1 MAKTEKQVK
10 YKINNFDYISKR
22 LIEIEAIFIGGF
34 MEKTIRYDNDDL
46 KCSNNGIFIRTKSGM
61 KNVLTLKEIPTDS
74 SNTSFERI
82 TTEVEVDNIN
92 KIGYILEKIGLTK
105 KFIMEKYRLF
115 FKYDNVD
122 ILIDELPFGIYLEI
136 KGEDNEI
143 NRITK
148 MLNIDETDLI
158 KMTYWDIYDKIK
170 KDSKNEN
177 IVFETN
183 HIFKIATYLWGG

>member
-46 KCSNNGIFIRTKSGM
+46 KYSNNGIFIRTKSGM

-82 TTEVEVDNIN
+82 TTEIEVDNIN

-143 NRITK
+143 NRVTK
-148 MLNIDETDLI
+148 MLNIDEADLI

>member
-143 NRITK
+143 NRVTK
-148 MLNIDETDLI
+148 MLNIDEADLI

-183 HIFKIATYLWGG
+183 HIFKIATYL

>member
-22 LIEIEAIFIGGF
+22 LVEIEAIFIGGF
-34 MEKTIRYDNDDL
+34 MEKTIRYDNDNL
-46 KCSNNGIFIRTKSGM
+46 KCSDNGIFIRTKSGM

-74 SNTSFERI
+74 SNSSFERI

-143 NRITK
+143 NRVTK
-148 MLNIDETDLI
+148 MLNIDEADLI

>member
-115 FKYDNVD
+115 FKCDNVD

>member
-183 HIFKIATYLWGG
+183 HIFKIATYL

>member
-74 SNTSFERI
+74 SKTSFERI
-82 TTEVEVDNIN
+82 TTEIEVDNIN

-143 NRITK
+143 NRVTK
-148 MLNIDETDLI
+148 ILNIDETDLI

-183 HIFKIATYLWGG
+183 HIFKIATYL

>member
-46 KCSNNGIFIRTKSGM
+46 KYSNNGIFIRTKSGM

-82 TTEVEVDNIN
+82 TTEIEVDNIN
-92 KIGYILEKIGLTK
+92 KIGYILEKMGLTK

-143 NRITK
+143 NRVTK
-148 MLNIDETDLI
+148 MLNIDEADLI

-183 HIFKIATYLWGG
+183 HIFKIATYL

>member
-46 KCSNNGIFIRTKSGM
+46 KYSNNGIFIRTKSGM

-82 TTEVEVDNIN
+82 TTEIEVDNIN
-92 KIGYILEKIGLTK
+92 KIGYILEKMGLTK

-143 NRITK
+143 NRVTK
-148 MLNIDETDLI
+148 MLNIDEADLI

>member
-46 KCSNNGIFIRTKSGM
+46 KCSNNGVFIRTKSGM

-143 NRITK
+143 NRVTK
-148 MLNIDETDLI
+148 MLNIDEADLI

-183 HIFKIATYLWGG
+183 HIFKIATYL

>member
-46 KCSNNGIFIRTKSGM
+46 KYSNNGIFIRTKSGM

-82 TTEVEVDNIN
+82 TTEIEVDNIN

-143 NRITK
+143 NRVTK
-148 MLNIDETDLI
+148 MLNIDEADLI

-183 HIFKIATYLWGG
+183 HIFKIATSL

>member
-1 MAKTEKQVK
+1 
-10 YKINNFDYISKR
+10 
-22 LIEIEAIFIGGF
+22 
-34 MEKTIRYDNDDL
+34 
-46 KCSNNGIFIRTKSGM
+46 
-61 KNVLTLKEIPTDS
+61 
-74 SNTSFERI
+74 
-82 TTEVEVDNIN
+82 
-92 KIGYILEKIGLTK
+92 
-105 KFIMEKYRLF
+105 MEKYRLF

-143 NRITK
+143 NRVTK
-148 MLNIDETDLI
+148 ILNIDETDLI

>member
-115 FKYDNVD
+115 FKCDNVD

-183 HIFKIATYLWGG
+183 HIFKIATYL

>member
-143 NRITK
+143 NRVTK
-148 MLNIDETDLI
+148 MLNIDEADLI

>member
-46 KCSNNGIFIRTKSGM
+46 KYSNNGIFIRTKSGM

-82 TTEVEVDNIN
+82 TTEIEVDNIN

-143 NRITK
+143 NRVTK
-148 MLNIDETDLI
+148 MLNIDEADLI

-183 HIFKIATYLWGG
+183 HIFKIATYL